1 MWEYSLGKFVINK
14 KLRSKVICDFYDVTG
29 MYANYDNLKIAFEEY
44 SIKQDLECEKYIFEN
59 ADGIIHRYKQSV
71 FVDYAKR
78 YNNNGKILEF
88 QQYPIS
94 SPSFNTKSNDK
105 NQKHKFVLWNFNS
118 AKR

>member
-1 MWEYSLGKFVINK
+1 
-14 KLRSKVICDFYDVTG
+14 

-78 YNNNGKILEF
+78 YKNNGKILEF
-88 QQYPIS
+88 QQYPLS
-94 SPSFNTKSNDK
+94 GPSFNTKSNNK
-105 NQKHKFVLWNFNS
+105 NQKHKFVKVMPTDYKKALIMLEND
-118 AKR
+118 KIKEKIK